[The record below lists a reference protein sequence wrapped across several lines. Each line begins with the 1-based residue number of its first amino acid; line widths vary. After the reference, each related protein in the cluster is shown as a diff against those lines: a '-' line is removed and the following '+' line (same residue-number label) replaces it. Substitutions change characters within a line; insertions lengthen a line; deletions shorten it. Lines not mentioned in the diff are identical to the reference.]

1 MLNYQSKLLK
11 AERIFQSQRSIAKK
25 TSGFTLLELIIVIII
40 LGVMSVGITGFITL
54 STQTYLNVS
63 ERDELLSSARF
74 AVERLNREVRDAAPN
89 SVRVANGL
97 GWHCLEFIPIVGS
110 TTYIDIPDTS
120 EEANNNLQVIPFLDK
135 NGHDYECG
143 NGSTCRD
150 LVTVYP
156 LDSTDIY
163 KNVYTNQQ
171 DTGKVFWLNST
182 SIVDTNTWQLT
193 LNSPLGVQF
202 DEHSPTERLYILGS
216 PVSYCTHDIR
226 GLWRF
231 DNYIVTENQKTPP
244 RVADRSLM
252 AENLVAFNA
261 LTPVFNV
268 AGATLQRNAIVSIR
282 LNFVRDGENIFFQ
295 NEIHI
300 NNIP

>member
-1 MLNYQSKLLK
+1 MKASFNQYFLNENRHNLRLK
-11 AERIFQSQRSIAKK
+11 N
-25 TSGFTLLELIIVIII
+25 SGFTLLELIIVIII
-40 LGVMSVGITGFITL
+40 LGIMSVGITGFITL
-54 STQTYLNVS
+54 STQTYLNAT

-74 AVERLNREVRDAAPN
+74 AVERLNREVRNAVPN
-89 SVRVANGL
+89 STRVANGL

-110 TTYIDIPDTS
+110 TTYVDIPDTS
-120 EEANNNLQVIPFLDK
+120 EEASNNLLVIPFLDE
-135 NGHDYECG
+135 NGNDYECG
-143 NGSTCRD
+143 SGSTCRD

-156 LDSTDIY
+156 LNSTDIY
-163 KNVYTNQQ
+163 KNVYTNSQ

-202 DEHSPTERLYILGS
+202 EDNSPTERLYVLGS
-216 PVSYCTHDIR
+216 PVSYCTHDTR

-231 DNYIVTENQKTPP
+231 DNYIVTETQKTPP

-252 AENLVAFNA
+252 AENLVAFDF

-268 AGATLQRNAIVSIR
+268 EGATLQRNAIVSIR
-282 LNFVRDGENIFFQ
+282 LNFVRDGESIVFQ